1 MFGVKSARYYPRI
14 DPSDDDPMCLG
25 VEVPYVDIREFTNQ
39 LRAFK
44 EGLLSWFWLLWVY
57 LIVLML
63 QKSVRLFRVNQCCNR
78 LDLYNCKAISDL
90 DF

>member
-44 EGLLSWFWLLWVY
+44 EELLS
-57 LIVLML
+57 
-63 QKSVRLFRVNQCCNR
+63 
-78 LDLYNCKAISDL
+78 
-90 DF
+90 